1 MPSGNVSITPFD
13 SDQTV
18 NGVTYDTDYV
28 LFEKKQTRS
37 GDETLDSLYV
47 VEQHVFVKRVT
58 IVSVDSDKQ
67 FPYSGYNVSGDPYG
81 GLISKETL
89 YYRDEVVYATV
100 DFSDSEEDTAGIQ
113 TGGYRIF
120 SVHNSDDA
128 KKKAEYVFTDK
139 DAVYQHY
146 TGGSSASTYNFWG
159 IDPNGV
165 MREGK
170 QLSDNWYALSE
181 RQVIRKDSDGL
192 VAEYF
197 TNQNMGWPAVFSNLY
212 ATVWNRRDGG
222 KHTNVY
228 PVYKREAYN
237 GPTKP
242 RCRFTGRKLP
252 LQWGHLPP
260 TRTPN

>member
-13 SDQTV
+13 NDQTV

-128 KKKAEYVFTDK
+128 K
-139 DAVYQHY
+139 
-146 TGGSSASTYNFWG
+146 
-159 IDPNGV
+159 
-165 MREGK
+165 RR
-170 QLSDNWYALSE
+170 LSMYLP
-181 RQVIRKDSDGL
+181 IR
-192 VAEYF
+192 
-197 TNQNMGWPAVFSNLY
+197 M
-212 ATVWNRRDGG
+212 
-222 KHTNVY
+222 
-228 PVYKREAYN
+228 
-237 GPTKP
+237 
-242 RCRFTGRKLP
+242 RFTSII
-252 LQWGHLPP
+252 QEVPP
-260 TRTPN
+260 PPHIIFGVLIQMVLCARASSCPITGMHYPKDK